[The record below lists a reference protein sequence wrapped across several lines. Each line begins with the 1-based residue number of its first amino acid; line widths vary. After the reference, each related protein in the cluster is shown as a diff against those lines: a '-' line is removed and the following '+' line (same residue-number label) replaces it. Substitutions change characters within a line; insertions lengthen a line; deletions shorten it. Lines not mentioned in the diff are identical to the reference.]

1 VVHTPEYDEAGRLVR
16 VVVESEPEYDEE
28 QYQMLVAL
36 SEHEGSLNELGIPI
50 DEAMSALADPNNP
63 QGTHRYKAVGPARD
77 WSLDA
82 LEQAQK
88 DPQYAGENY
97 SRARRWDIERVDR

>member
-1 VVHTPEYDEAGRLVR
+1 
-16 VVVESEPEYDEE
+16 VEREPEFDEE
-28 QYQMLVAL
+28 QYQMLAAL
-36 SEHEGSLNELGIPI
+36 AEHEGSLNELGIPR

-63 QGTHRYKAVGPARD
+63 KGTHKYVAVGPARD

-88 DPQYAGENY
+88 DPQYAGEHY
-97 SRARRWDIERVDR
+97 SRARQWDIERVDR